1 MSFTLWRGVVGMVRP
16 TRRPGTLEE
25 LIRILP
31 EGIGVVPLMLNFKAG
46 SNAEFLASIP
56 LYQQFAS
63 ELAEQG
69 VDLIMLTGAPPFMLL
84 GPEKEAELTRDWEK
98 KFKTPVVTDPQMQ
111 VAGLRAMKIKKFIGA
126 SYSALQNKIVLD
138 YMTAAGFE
146 ALSMEPIDVP
156 FDQVAQISVER
167 LYSHVKA
174 LLPQESRRRR
184 HLYPGR
190 RLADHARRRD
200 AGERSPS
207 SRGARDA
214 CRGLDH
220 PQASRGARNQAGLRP
235 VAGGI
240 ALAIESCVM
249 MRAVQALRVA
259 VIAAGFACCAG
270 ATHAQSQVSVL
281 IGTTPGGGYDVY
293 ARALARHIGR
303 HLPGNPTVIPKNMPG
318 AGGLT
323 LANYIYNKAPTDG
336 SEFATVQNGLPFEKL
351 FQTLSEGGKN
361 ALFDATKFGWV
372 GSITQT
378 VFVTVTWHTA
388 PVKTLKDATERPA
401 ILGASA
407 TSSDSY
413 VLAMLSNRLL
423 GTKFKVVHGY
433 PGAAEV
439 DLAVENG
446 EVQGEA
452 GKDWTTLT
460 STRPQWIKDKTI
472 NILFQMGMKPH
483 AELKDVPMA
492 IDLARTPDDRRIME
506 IVFAKFGMSRPF
518 FAPPGIAP
526 ERLATLRRAFDET
539 VHDEAFLADAAKLG
553 MEINPVRGE
562 DVQALVTRIMS
573 TPPELAQR
581 TRDILKPQ

>member
-1 MSFTLWRGVVGMVRP
+1 MM
-16 TRRPGTLEE
+16 
-25 LIRILP
+25 
-31 EGIGVVPLMLNFKAG
+31 
-46 SNAEFLASIP
+46 
-56 LYQQFAS
+56 
-63 ELAEQG
+63 
-69 VDLIMLTGAPPFMLL
+69 
-84 GPEKEAELTRDWEK
+84 
-98 KFKTPVVTDPQMQ
+98 
-111 VAGLRAMKIKKFIGA
+111 
-126 SYSALQNKIVLD
+126 
-138 YMTAAGFE
+138 
-146 ALSMEPIDVP
+146 
-156 FDQVAQISVER
+156 
-167 LYSHVKA
+167 
-174 LLPQESRRRR
+174 
-184 HLYPGR
+184 
-190 RLADHARRRD
+190 
-200 AGERSPS
+200 
-207 SRGARDA
+207 
-214 CRGLDH
+214 
-220 PQASRGARNQAGLRP
+220 
-235 VAGGI
+235 
-240 ALAIESCVM
+240 LAI
-249 MRAVQALRVA
+249 QALRVV
-259 VIAAGFACCAG
+259 VIAAGFACSG
-270 ATHAQSQVSVL
+270 SATQAQSQVSVL

-323 LANYIYNKAPTDG
+323 LANYIYNKAPNDG
-336 SEFATVQNGLPFEKL
+336 SQFATVQNGLAFEKL

-483 AELKDVPMA
+483 ADLKDVPMA
-492 IDLARTPDDRRIME
+492 IDLARTLDDRRIME

-539 VHDEAFLADAAKLG
+539 VHDETFLADAAKLG